1 MHICQEPVFI
11 YSKYGNVHNFTKTFV
26 HFDAKSSKYGAGAQM
41 GAMAPVSWVQEMNN
55 VNKAR

>member
-1 MHICQEPVFI
+1 MVMSTILQKPLCI
-11 YSKYGNVHNFTKTFV
+11 Y
-26 HFDAKSSKYGAGAQM
+26 AKSSKYGAGAQM